1 MNPLTKK
8 RHLLRVCEP
17 RKKISIKIY
26 VIIQNKKASPMSH
39 QTKNCLCTTCKSNPT
54 KSLYHT
60 EYILV
65 KKNFQNH
72 KNFCL
77 FPKNKYNCF
86 NKMSIEKH
94 EKTWYTIDKEKEVR
108 SNEKVNPQ
116 KLLKKKT
123 VWTAGRRQCH
133 DGVTFYIDFSSDSI
147 QTKAKTSPFVTDKYI
162 KTQSDSS

>member
-1 MNPLTKK
+1 MPPLYGWHFIFT
-8 RHLLRVCEP
+8 
-17 RKKISIKIY
+17 
-26 VIIQNKKASPMSH
+26 
-39 QTKNCLCTTCKSNPT
+39 TKNCLCTTCKSNLT
-54 KSLYHT
+54 KLLYHT
-60 EYILV
+60 EYMIV
-65 KKNFQNH
+65 KKIFQNH

-108 SNEKVNPQ
+108 SNEKVTPQ

>member
-1 MNPLTKK
+1 
-8 RHLLRVCEP
+8 
-17 RKKISIKIY
+17 
-26 VIIQNKKASPMSH
+26 
-39 QTKNCLCTTCKSNPT
+39 
-54 KSLYHT
+54 
-60 EYILV
+60 
-65 KKNFQNH
+65 
-72 KNFCL
+72 
-77 FPKNKYNCF
+77 
-86 NKMSIEKH
+86 MSIEKH